1 MGQKLEMSGFDDDW
15 FTELPGE
22 TRRRVRFRTRL
33 RTCGSEKG
41 LADGRERFGGLRAVI

>member
-22 TRRRVRFRTRL
+22 TRRRVRFWSRL

-41 LADGRERFGGLRAVI
+41 LADERERFGGLRAVV